1 MKDWMPKR
9 KERKSVLVY
18 IECYRIERERER
30 KMDNIMTDN
39 RMSCVNEKGRYN

>member
-1 MKDWMPKR
+1 MPKR

-18 IECYRIERERER
+18 IEFYRIERERER
-30 KMDNIMTDN
+30 KMDN